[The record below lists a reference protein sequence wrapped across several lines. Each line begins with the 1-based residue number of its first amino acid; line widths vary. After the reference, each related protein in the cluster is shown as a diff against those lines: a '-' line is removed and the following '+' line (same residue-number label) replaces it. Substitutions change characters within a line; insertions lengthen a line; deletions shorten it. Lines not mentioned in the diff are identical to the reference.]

1 MKLLKNTLSLFGLA
15 VSALLLA
22 QPPAHY
28 YSGTQGLTGAQLKT
42 QLHYI
47 IKSGHTP
54 KSYNQLY
61 TGYQTTDRDIF
72 YENDN
77 TVLDMYSENPSGTDP
92 YNYTHSSGNRCGNY
106 SQEGDCYNR
115 EHIIPQSLFSSSA
128 PMQSDIHFVRPSDGK
143 VNGVRGNLPFGVVNH
158 PNYTSLNGSKRGINA
173 TSGYSGVV
181 FEPIDEFKGDI
192 ARMIFYFVT
201 RYQDKM
207 NSFST
212 GDMLAQNTYP
222 SLQDWQLQV
231 LLAWHNQDP
240 VSASEITRNNAA
252 YTYQGNR
259 NPYIDHPNWVN
270 LVWNPNATV
279 DSIPPTIPSHVAVSG
294 VTANSLTLTWTTS
307 TDNVGVIGYDIYM
320 NGTLHTTASGT
331 TNTTVISGLTPNT
344 LYSFYLVAKD
354 AAGNLSGNSNTVT
367 ATTLTGTP
375 PTPQCTTTETFDA
388 IPDNGTSYST
398 HTWTN
403 HGIAW
408 TATNSST
415 DQTINGKAITI
426 RSGNLTSATFSGGI
440 RSITFKTQLK
450 YTGTDDT
457 LEVKVNGNTVAT
469 INYHAGDSANTHP
482 VETWTIDNI
491 NIAGD
496 VNITIA
502 NNTNNRVA
510 IDDLS
515 WECYT
520 LSTSEVKAE
529 NAVTLYPNPVENGLL
544 FIQGKDYENIKKIE
558 VYSADGK
565 RVKHIVNPFKNQK
578 YIDLQSLPSGVYLI
592 VSEKF
597 TKKVIIK

>member
-1 MKLLKNTLSLFGLA
+1 MIRKLLTLSGTFMFTFF
-15 VSALLLA
+15 LA

-28 YSGTQGLTGAQLKT
+28 YNGTQGLTGAQLKT
-42 QLHYI
+42 QLHNI
-47 IKSGHTP
+47 IKSGHIT
-54 KSYNQLY
+54 KSYGQLY
-61 TGYQTTDRDIF
+61 TGYQTTDKDSF

-92 YNYTHSSGNRCGNY
+92 YNYTHSSGDRCGNY

-115 EHIIPQSLFSSSA
+115 EHIIPQSLFGSA
-128 PMQSDIHFVRPSDGK
+128 TPMQSDIHFVRPSDGK
-143 VNGVRGNLPFGVVNH
+143 VNGERGNLPFGVVNH
-158 PNYTSLNGSKRGINA
+158 PNYTSLNGSKRGTNA
-173 TSGYSGVV
+173 TLGYSGTV
-181 FEPIDEFKGDI
+181 FEPINEFKGDI

-201 RYQDKM
+201 RYQDRM

-212 GDMLAQNTYP
+212 GNMLAQNTYP

-279 DSIPPTIPSHVAVSG
+279 DNIPPTIPSNVTVSQP
-294 VTANSLTLTWTTS
+294 TANSLTLTWTAS

-320 NGTLHTTASGT
+320 NGTLHTTVSGT
-331 TNTTVISGLTPNT
+331 SNTTVISGLTPNT
-344 LYSFYLVAKD
+344 LYSFYIVAKD
-354 AAGNLSGNSNTVT
+354 AAGNLSGNSST
-367 ATTLTGTP
+367 ATGTTLTGTT

-398 HTWTN
+398 NTWTN

-408 TATNSST
+408 TATNSRT

-426 RSGNLTSATFSGGI
+426 RSGNLTSDIFSGGI

-450 YTGTDDT
+450 YTGTDGT
-457 LEVKVNGNTVAT
+457 LDVKVNGNTVGT
-469 INYHAGDSANTHP
+469 INYHAGASASTHP

-520 LSTSEVKAE
+520 LSTSEVNAE
-529 NAVTLYPNPVENGLL
+529 SSIVFYPNPVENGLL
-544 FIQGKDYENIKKIE
+544 FIQGKDNENIKKID

-565 RVKHIVNPFKNQK
+565 WMKRIINPFKNQK

-597 TKKVIIK
+597 TKKIIVK